1 MLLLKPIFRTIV
13 LSIILASLV
22 IYLGIKYHWSDYL
35 KDYKSSNISSL
46 KIPPQT
52 KPINQNTI
60 DVNIKSDQEKTFT
73 PDIVQVNQ
81 QGNLISSMNKNQV
94 THHCK
99 SLLGKII
106 QNTDQL
112 SLAMVNC
119 IVSNYQET
127 LQTINDSSYL
137 QNKQIIHK
145 RCQSQFTHDKRY
157 SSIEKQL
164 LVGICTSDRLS
175 Q

>member
-35 KDYKSSNISSL
+35 KEYKSNNISSL

-52 KPINQNTI
+52 NIINQNTI
-60 DVNIKSDQEKTFT
+60 DENKNFGQEEIFT
-73 PDIVQVNQ
+73 PDIMPVKQ
-81 QGNLISSMNKNQV
+81 QDNLISSMNKDQV
-94 THHCK
+94 TYHCK
-99 SLLGKII
+99 SLLSKTI

-137 QNKQIIHK
+137 QKKQMIHK
-145 RCQSQFTHDKRY
+145 GCQKQFSHDRRY